1 MESGV
6 NLAMLIHALRAN
18 EFKELRNG
26 EALNFM
32 GKCLANINRTNS
44 QNYQDIWALY
54 EAGYIGTGG
63 FFVEFGATNGI
74 DGSNTYLLEKE
85 FGWRGVLAEPIPHHE
100 AALRANRPNSQICTD
115 CVYTKSGLQVP
126 FIIANENDLS
136 TIAGYGDD
144 EHKFKRDNGTNIL
157 INTISLYDMLKKY
170 QTGKYVDYLSI
181 DTEGSEF
188 DILQAFFNDNK
199 DEYYIRT
206 LTVEHNFNDEIRGK
220 IYNLLKANGY
230 SRKFPEFSRWDDFYI
245 KDEK

>member
-1 MESGV
+1 MENSI
-6 NLAMLIHALRAN
+6 NLAMLIHVLKGD
-18 EFKELRNG
+18 EFSELRST
-26 EALNFM
+26 ESLTFM
-32 GKCLANINRTNS
+32 GKCLTNINKTHS

-54 EAGYIGTGG
+54 ESG
-63 FFVEFGATNGI
+63 FAKNGLFVEFGATNGI
-74 DGSNTYLLEKE
+74 GGSNTYLLEKE
-85 FGWRGVLAEPIPHHE
+85 FGWTGVLAEPIPHHE
-100 AALRANRPNSQICTD
+100 AILRANRPNSKICTD

-170 QTGKYVDYLSI
+170 HTGKYIDYLSI

-199 DEYYIRT
+199 NEYYIRT
-206 LTVEHNFNDEIRGK
+206 LTVEHNFNVDIREK
-220 IYNLLKANGY
+220 IYNLLRDNGY
-230 SRKFPEFSRWDDFYI
+230 SRKFTEFSRWDDFYI